1 MPSLRACLFVSL
13 LGSACTVAAPRHL
26 TLAAPAPQEAQP
38 PAEAGSDKWGE
49 RLLLEAAVIPG
60 AWLTRDLDGGLSNPD
75 AEDAAGFAARVATG
89 NAEQSFGVLYQR
101 FEADGGALDLDTLS
115 LDFDVRTSLAEEGPS
130 LFFLRAGA
138 SVGGAWL
145 DLPVRDPGTELN
157 AQLRIGVDFQPTRWL
172 QVGASF
178 GGIIVGHPGDTQAYG
193 TFLTAGL
200 ALVF

>member
-1 MPSLRACLFVSL
+1 MPPLRACLFVSL
-13 LGSACTVAAPRHL
+13 LGCACTVAAPRHP
-26 TLAAPAPQEAQP
+26 TFAATAAQDPPP
-38 PAEAGSDKWGE
+38 PAEGGGDEWGE

-60 AWLTRDLDGGLSNPD
+60 AWLTRDLDGASNPD
-75 AEDAAGFAARVATG
+75 SEDATGFAARVATG

-101 FEADGGALDLDTLS
+101 FEADDGALDLDTLS

-138 SVGGAWL
+138 SIGGAWL
-145 DLPVRDPGTELN
+145 DLPVRDADTELN

-172 QVGASF
+172 QLGASF
-178 GGIIVGHPGDTQAYG
+178 GGIVIGHPGGTQAYG
-193 TFLTAGL
+193 TFLTAGF